1 MIDTY
6 YHRFM
11 ANEMAVPV
19 EDVVGSGPSLAF
31 VAFPYAMSRFPFSP
45 PLMSF
50 LFFFMLL
57 TLGLDSMFAGQEC
70 VITAILDHFKALR
83 KHKEYVVAGTCFAGF
98 LLGKYLVGK
107 TIITFK

>member
-1 MIDTY
+1 
-6 YHRFM
+6 M
-11 ANEMAVPV
+11 AKQMEVPV

-98 LLGKYLVGK
+98 LLGIYLVGK